1 MPTRHIFVH
10 NVGQA
15 YVMSCLSGLNRLI
28 EMKKKIFW
36 IPFAVLSVLIGLYP
50 LKYLLNA
57 GKIGI
62 LNGKPDWLLNSETW
76 KLSFYTHIVLG
87 GVALLIGWIQFNKK
101 LRLHK
106 PYVHQFIGKIYVVS
120 VLLSSFSGFYIA
132 LFADQG
138 LWASLGF
145 SCLAVI
151 WFYTTLMA
159 YLAVRNKQ
167 FLRHQNMMIYSY
179 AACFAAVTLR
189 IWLPVLIIIIG
200 DYGTCYIIVAW
211 LSWIPNLFVAYL
223 IVKRAAFNN
232 ILIAKS

>member
-1 MPTRHIFVH
+1 
-10 NVGQA
+10 
-15 YVMSCLSGLNRLI
+15 
-28 EMKKKIFW
+28 MKKKIFW
-36 IPFAVLSVLIGLYP
+36 IMLAILSILIGLYP
-50 LKYLLNA
+50 LKYLLNE

-62 LNGKPDWLLNSETW
+62 LNGKPAWLLNSEIW
-76 KLSFYTHIVLG
+76 NISFYTHIVLG
-87 GVALLIGWIQFNKK
+87 GVALLIGWIQFNAK
-101 LRLHK
+101 LRLNK
-106 PYVHQFIGKIYVVS
+106 PYIHKFIGKTYVIS

-132 LFADQG
+132 LFADEG

-159 YLAVRNKQ
+159 YLTVRNKQ

-189 IWLPVLIIIIG
+189 IWLPILIMIIG
-200 DYGTCYIIVAW
+200 NFGISYIIVAW

-223 IVKRAAFNN
+223 IIKRLALKNN
-232 ILIAKS
+232 SLAKS

>member
-1 MPTRHIFVH
+1 
-10 NVGQA
+10 
-15 YVMSCLSGLNRLI
+15 
-28 EMKKKIFW
+28 MKKKIFW
-36 IPFAVLSVLIGLYP
+36 IMLAILSTLIGLYP
-50 LKYLLNA
+50 LKYLLNE

-62 LNGKPDWLLNSETW
+62 LNGKPDWLLNSEIW
-76 KLSFYTHIVLG
+76 NISFYTHIVLG
-87 GVALLIGWIQFNKK
+87 GVALLIGWIQFNAK
-101 LRLHK
+101 LRLNK
-106 PYVHQFIGKIYVVS
+106 PYTHKFIGKTYVVS

-132 LFADQG
+132 LFADEG

-189 IWLPVLIIIIG
+189 IWLPILIMIIG
-200 DYGTCYIIVAW
+200 NFGISYIIVAW

-223 IVKRAAFNN
+223 IIKRLALKNN
-232 ILIAKS
+232 SLAKS